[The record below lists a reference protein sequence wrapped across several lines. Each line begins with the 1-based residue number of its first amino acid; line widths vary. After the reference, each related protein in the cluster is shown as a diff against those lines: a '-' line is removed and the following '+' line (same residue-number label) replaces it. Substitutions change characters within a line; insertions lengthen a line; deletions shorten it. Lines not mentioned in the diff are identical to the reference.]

1 MLSRLYLYNFPSGTS
16 PEAEFQNTGAF
27 FMKTCQRTLVLAPQN
42 TIIRGDYAYDFVE
55 AEQAY
60 AYLLEIIC
68 GLKSKLVGENE
79 IVSQFKQAYK
89 AYCLQKDKDSLI
101 MTVLQKLL
109 QDSKDIRTKYLIGIA
124 QKTYSSLARRILL
137 SQHKASEVIILGSGQ
152 LAEDMINQVK
162 KKVPVT
168 LIARNQERIQELVDK
183 HQIQSACWSQVADQ
197 NFHFVNDNAFIVNT
211 IGTENE
217 ILTPL
222 FFEKWLGHSQR
233 CFVDLA
239 SPSPYKTAPI
249 DSDGFYQLEDIFQLG
264 AVKEQKKSKQIE
276 KAKDYLDQVVEKRAN
291 VLRNKLMAMQTKLM
305 TYGLSE

>member
-1 MLSRLYLYNFPSGTS
+1 MLSRLYLFNFPSGTH
-16 PEAEFQNTGAF
+16 PEAEFEGTGAF
-27 FMKTCQRTLVLAPQN
+27 YLKTCQRTLVLTAKSH
-42 TIIRGDYAYDFVE
+42 IVSGHFAYDAVE
-55 AEQAY
+55 GERAY

-89 AYCLQKDKDSLI
+89 AYCQQEDKDSIIL
-101 MTVLQKLL
+101 TVLQKLL

-124 QKTYSSLARRILL
+124 QKTYSSLARKILL
-137 SQHKASEVIILGSGQ
+137 GQHKASEVVILGSGQ

-168 LIARNQERIQELVDK
+168 IIARNEQKRQQLIEK
-183 HQIQSACWSQVADQ
+183 HQIQSVCWSQVANQ
-197 NFHFVNDNAFIVNT
+197 EYNFASKKAFIVNT
-211 IGTENE
+211 IGTESE
-217 ILTPL
+217 VLTPL
-222 FFEKWLGHSQR
+222 FFEKWLSHSQR

-249 DSDGFYQLEDIFQLG
+249 DSDGFYKLEDIFELG
-264 AVKEQKKSKQIE
+264 AVKEQKKANQIQ